1 MSDDRIRAA
10 NEPLA
15 FADTVVLHQP
25 GKIGAAQAAMIVAFG
40 EAALVGAAGVIA
52 AYEHVDCVADA
63 LGIPI

>member
-1 MSDDRIRAA
+1 
-10 NEPLA
+10 
-15 FADTVVLHQP
+15 
-25 GKIGAAQAAMIVAFG
+25 MIVAFG